1 MNEININVPE
11 GMKIDRE
18 NSTFECIKFKP
29 IKVVV
34 NTMRDLIDNKI
45 PISGWK
51 LTDDNTAVKEAIK
64 Q

>member
-29 IKVVV
+29 IKRVIS
-34 NTMRDLIDNKI
+34 TMRDLVNNKI
-45 PISGWK
+45 TISGWK